1 MSSSAQHG
9 MPRPLTSDPDPDADG
24 LDRPSISRI
33 AAAVDG
39 FPEGEDAVA
48 LANSIVEATG
58 AELMLVAVHLD
69 PLIVIPEGATL
80 RKHQERSLRTLRDT
94 LAPGARIAVERDF
107 SVARALSR
115 VVSHHH
121 RDLLVVGSSRQGPPG
136 HVRIG
141 KRTRQLLCHFDCAL
155 AVAPRGIH
163 ARPPIQFRR
172 IGVGYDGGPES
183 TAALALAGAIAAACG
198 ADLTVRSVV
207 DDRVPL
213 LVRSALGG
221 LVATEWHETIVEE
234 EQRLHDQAL
243 AAVRNLGANASAEVL
258 SGRPADALLALSNDV
273 DLLVIG
279 SRRWGPSARVLLGT
293 TGEALLHDAACS
305 VLTVPRPPESA

>member
-1 MSSSAQHG
+1 VSSSAQHPT
-9 MPRPLTSDPDPDADG
+9 PRSLTSDPDAGAAHAPT
-24 LDRPSISRI
+24 ISRI

-48 LANSIVEATG
+48 LANALAEATG
-58 AELMLVAVHLD
+58 AELMLVAVHVD
-69 PLIVIPEGATL
+69 PLIVIPEGAAL
-80 RKHQERSLRTLRDT
+80 RRHQERALRSLRNTLT
-94 LAPGARIAVERDF
+94 PGARIVVERDF

-115 VVSHHH
+115 VVSQQH
-121 RDLLVVGSSRQGPPG
+121 RDLLVVGSSRQGLPG

-141 KRTRQLLCHFDCAL
+141 KRTRQLLCHFACAL

-163 ARPPIQFRR
+163 ADPPTQFRR

-183 TAALALAGAIAAACG
+183 ATALALGGAIAAACG
-198 ADLTVRSVV
+198 ADLKVRSVV

-213 LVRSALGG
+213 LLRSALGG
-221 LVATEWHETIVEE
+221 LVATEWHDTIAEQK
-234 EQRLHDQAL
+234 QRLHDQAL
-243 AAVRNLGANASAEVL
+243 AAVGTLGANASAEVV
-258 SGRPADALLALSNDV
+258 SGKPADALLAFSDDV

-293 TGEALLHDAACS
+293 TGEALLHDAACP